1 LGIRDRKKEIICDK
15 WGERGMIESP
25 SNRSM
30 SNTRCLKPGV
40 ILKERYKIEEV
51 IGAGGFGITYRAWD
65 PLLQSYVAIKEY
77 YPSGIATRSA
87 DSSKVC
93 VPVGQEQREYHRGR
107 IRFLKEAQ
115 DVARFQ
121 SEPNIVSI
129 YDYLEENDTAYM
141 VMEYLHGCTLKQY
154 IREHGGRLDT
164 DHILHI
170 CLSVLDALAVVHKA
184 GMIHRDI
191 SPENI
196 FICEDLTVKLIDFGA
211 AKQVYLDGEQTMS
224 VVLKPGYAPP
234 EQYAKK
240 DKQGPWT
247 DIYALGA
254 TLYFAA
260 TGEKP
265 EESFGRVLEDTI
277 KPVCEVNPEIPR
289 AMSQVIMRAMSVKIE
304 DRYQTV
310 EAMREALLAGE
321 GQNAQMEPYVIPASR
336 ISKRD
341 LPKKRGF
348 LIGVAF
354 CIVIMLVV
362 TGIWMAGR
370 VAKKAGTATATEMN
384 AASTEAQTATMADA
398 QTSTD
403 AEQAATEAEKTTQAD
418 NPMVMHVP
426 TKEELAEQEK
436 SDAILNITSSETER
450 VSIDAFE
457 YMKDGNQG
465 YRMESADGLAAVAYE
480 GDCVKL
486 CLKYYDSILGDTPQ
500 VTDDLIY
507 SYTFERYDSDYGIYR
522 AIYDADDTSGY
533 WDYATLYP
541 PEFHFADDSFTL
553 YIPLTSGLEDG
564 RYKLYFSYEDPAT
577 QKSVFQATIEFYLN
591 RSAM

>member
-1 LGIRDRKKEIICDK
+1 
-15 WGERGMIESP
+15 MIESP

-277 KPVCEVNPEIPR
+277 KPVCEVNLEIPR

-398 QTSTD
+398 QTATD

-500 VTDDLIY
+500 VADDLIY

>member
-1 LGIRDRKKEIICDK
+1 
-15 WGERGMIESP
+15 MIESP

-93 VPVGQEQREYHRGR
+93 VPVGQEQREYHLGR

-398 QTSTD
+398 QTATD

>member
-1 LGIRDRKKEIICDK
+1 
-15 WGERGMIESP
+15 MIESL

-398 QTSTD
+398 QTATD

>member
-1 LGIRDRKKEIICDK
+1 
-15 WGERGMIESP
+15 MIESP

-321 GQNAQMEPYVIPASR
+321 GQNAQMEPYVIQASR

-398 QTSTD
+398 QTATD

>member
-1 LGIRDRKKEIICDK
+1 
-15 WGERGMIESP
+15 MIESP

-362 TGIWMAGR
+362 TGIWMARR

-398 QTSTD
+398 QTATD

>member
-1 LGIRDRKKEIICDK
+1 
-15 WGERGMIESP
+15 MIESP

-500 VTDDLIY
+500 VTDDLTY

-564 RYKLYFSYEDPAT
+564 RYKLHFSYEDPAT

>member
-1 LGIRDRKKEIICDK
+1 
-15 WGERGMIESP
+15 MIESP

-170 CLSVLDALAVVHKA
+170 CLSVSDSLAVVHKA
-184 GMIHRDI
+184 GMFHRDI

-398 QTSTD
+398 QTATD

>member
-1 LGIRDRKKEIICDK
+1 
-15 WGERGMIESP
+15 MIESP

-265 EESFGRVLEDTI
+265 EKSFGRVLEDTI

-348 LIGVAF
+348 LIAVAF

-370 VAKKAGTATATEMN
+370 VAKETGTATATEMN

-500 VTDDLIY
+500 VTDDLTY

>member
-1 LGIRDRKKEIICDK
+1 
-15 WGERGMIESP
+15 MIESP

-436 SDAILNITSSETER
+436 SDVILNITSSETER

-500 VTDDLIY
+500 VTDDLTY

>member
-1 LGIRDRKKEIICDK
+1 
-15 WGERGMIESP
+15 MIESP

-93 VPVGQEQREYHRGR
+93 VPVGQEQREYHRGK

-254 TLYFAA
+254 ALYFAA

-398 QTSTD
+398 QTATD

>member
-1 LGIRDRKKEIICDK
+1 
-15 WGERGMIESP
+15 MIESP

-500 VTDDLIY
+500 VTDDLTY

-541 PEFHFADDSFTL
+541 PEFHFADDSVTL

>member
-1 LGIRDRKKEIICDK
+1 
-15 WGERGMIESP
+15 MIESP

-403 AEQAATEAEKTTQAD
+403 AEQAATEAEKTTQAY

-500 VTDDLIY
+500 VTDDLTY

>member
-1 LGIRDRKKEIICDK
+1 
-15 WGERGMIESP
+15 MIESP

-254 TLYFAA
+254 TLYFVA

-486 CLKYYDSILGDTPQ
+486 CLKYYDSILGDSPQ
-500 VTDDLIY
+500 VTDDLTY

>member
-1 LGIRDRKKEIICDK
+1 
-15 WGERGMIESP
+15 MIESP

-321 GQNAQMEPYVIPASR
+321 GQNAQMELYVIPASR

-564 RYKLYFSYEDPAT
+564 MYKLYFSYEDPAT

>member
-1 LGIRDRKKEIICDK
+1 
-15 WGERGMIESP
+15 MIESP

-77 YPSGIATRSA
+77 YPSGLATRSA

-93 VPVGQEQREYHRGR
+93 VPVGREQREYHRGR

-115 DVARFQ
+115 DLARFQ

-141 VMEYLHGCTLKQY
+141 VMEYLYGCTLKQY
-154 IREHGGRLDT
+154 IREHGGRLST
-164 DHILHI
+164 DYILHI
-170 CLSVLDALAVVHKA
+170 CLSVLDALAVVHA
-184 GMIHRDI
+184 SDMIHRDI

-196 FICEDLTVKLIDFGA
+196 FICEDMTVKLIDFGA

-265 EESFGRVLEDTI
+265 EESFGRALEDTI
-277 KPVCEVNPEIPR
+277 KPVCVVNLEIP
-289 AMSQVIMRAMSVKIE
+289 MYLSKVIMQAMSVKIE
-304 DRYQTV
+304 NRYPTV
-310 EAMREALLAGE
+310 EAMREALLDGANQGE
-321 GQNAQMEPYVIPASR
+321 VRSIYTIPKSS
-336 ISKRD
+336 IPKRY
-341 LPKKRGF
+341 LQTGKKLRGIV
-348 LIGVAF
+348 LILILLILGG
-354 CIVIMLVV
+354 
-362 TGIWMAGR
+362 TIWMLR
-370 VAKKAGTATATEMN
+370 LKMHQPENVAVTPTD
-384 AASTEAQTATMADA
+384 ASTEEKTATQTDA
-398 QTSTD
+398 QISTLP
-403 AEQAATEAEKTTQAD
+403 EPVSEAKQTTGNSD
-418 NPMVMHVP
+418 NSMVMHVP
-426 TKEELAEQEK
+426 TKEELEEQQK
-436 SDAILNITSSETER
+436 LDAILNVTSSETER

-457 YMKDGNQG
+457 YMEDGNLGGVMDSSQMATDP
-465 YRMESADGLAAVAYE
+465 YY
-480 GDCVKL
+480 GDCAKL
-486 CLKYYDSILGDTPQ
+486 RLKYYDSLLANPPQ
-500 VTDDLIY
+500 MSETFTN
-507 SYTFERYDSDYGIYR
+507 SFTFEKYDSETGIYKP
-522 AIYDADDTSGY
+522 IYGLAGMEST
-533 WDYATLYP
+533 WDYATWFTP
-541 PEFHFADDSFTL
+541 QFHFDKDAFTL
-553 YIPLTSGLEDG
+553 YIPLASDLEDG
-564 RYKLYFSYEDPAT
+564 KYKLYFSYEDPDIYEAL
-577 QKSVFQATIEFYLN
+577 FQVTIEFWLN
-591 RSAM
+591 RGIS

>member
-1 LGIRDRKKEIICDK
+1 
-15 WGERGMIESP
+15 MIESP

-240 DKQGPWT
+240 DKQGAWT

-398 QTSTD
+398 QTATD

>member
-1 LGIRDRKKEIICDK
+1 
-15 WGERGMIESP
+15 MIESP

-304 DRYQTV
+304 DRYLTV

-465 YRMESADGLAAVAYE
+465 YSMESADGLAAVAYE

-500 VTDDLIY
+500 VTDDLTY

>member
-1 LGIRDRKKEIICDK
+1 
-15 WGERGMIESP
+15 MIESP

-370 VAKKAGTATATEMN
+370 VAKKPGTATATEMN

-398 QTSTD
+398 QTATD

>member
-1 LGIRDRKKEIICDK
+1 
-15 WGERGMIESP
+15 MIESP

-254 TLYFAA
+254 TLNFAA

-398 QTSTD
+398 QTATD

>member
-1 LGIRDRKKEIICDK
+1 
-15 WGERGMIESP
+15 MIESP

-321 GQNAQMEPYVIPASR
+321 GQNVQMEPYVIPASR

-384 AASTEAQTATMADA
+384 AASTEAQTATMAGA

>member
-1 LGIRDRKKEIICDK
+1 
-15 WGERGMIESP
+15 MIESP

-398 QTSTD
+398 QTATD

-577 QKSVFQATIEFYLN
+577 QKSMFQATIEFYLN

>member
-1 LGIRDRKKEIICDK
+1 
-15 WGERGMIESP
+15 MIESP

-196 FICEDLTVKLIDFGA
+196 FVCEDLTVKLIDFGA

-398 QTSTD
+398 QTATD

>member
-1 LGIRDRKKEIICDK
+1 
-15 WGERGMIESP
+15 MIESP

-170 CLSVLDALAVVHKA
+170 CLAVLDALAVVHKA

-265 EESFGRVLEDTI
+265 EKSFGRVLEDTI

-500 VTDDLIY
+500 VTDDLTY

>member
-1 LGIRDRKKEIICDK
+1 
-15 WGERGMIESP
+15 MIESP

-398 QTSTD
+398 QTATD

-541 PEFHFADDSFTL
+541 PEFHFADDSFTSVSYTHL
-553 YIPLTSGLEDG
+553 RAHETDSYIVCRLLLEKKELELPDVET
-564 RYKLYFSYEDPAT
+564 K
-577 QKSVFQATIEFYLN
+577 I
-591 RSAM
+591 

>member
-1 LGIRDRKKEIICDK
+1 
-15 WGERGMIESP
+15 MIESP

-398 QTSTD
+398 QTATD

-480 GDCVKL
+480 GDSVKL

>member
-370 VAKKAGTATATEMN
+370 VAKKTGTATATEMN

-500 VTDDLIY
+500 VTDDLTY

>member
-1 LGIRDRKKEIICDK
+1 
-15 WGERGMIESP
+15 MIESP

-164 DHILHI
+164 DPILHI

-398 QTSTD
+398 QTATD

>member
-1 LGIRDRKKEIICDK
+1 
-15 WGERGMIESP
+15 MIESP

-265 EESFGRVLEDTI
+265 EESFGRALEDTI

-304 DRYQTV
+304 DRYQMV
-310 EAMREALLAGE
+310 ETMREALLAGE

-348 LIGVAF
+348 LIGVAL

-398 QTSTD
+398 QTATD
-403 AEQAATEAEKTTQAD
+403 AEQVATEAEKTTQAD

-486 CLKYYDSILGDTPQ
+486 CLKYYDSILEDTPQ

-564 RYKLYFSYEDPAT
+564 RYKLYFSYEDPDT

>member
-1 LGIRDRKKEIICDK
+1 
-15 WGERGMIESP
+15 MIESP

-40 ILKERYKIEEV
+40 ILKGRYKIEEV

-500 VTDDLIY
+500 VTDDLTY

>member
-1 LGIRDRKKEIICDK
+1 
-15 WGERGMIESP
+15 MIESP

-115 DVARFQ
+115 DVARFE
-121 SEPNIVSI
+121 SEHNIVSI
-129 YDYLEENDTAYM
+129 YDYLEENDTGYM
-141 VMEYLHGCTLKQY
+141 VMEYLHVCTLKQY

-398 QTSTD
+398 QTATD

>member
-1 LGIRDRKKEIICDK
+1 
-15 WGERGMIESP
+15 MIESP

-310 EAMREALLAGE
+310 EAMLAGE

-398 QTSTD
+398 QTATD

>member
-1 LGIRDRKKEIICDK
+1 
-15 WGERGMIESP
+15 MIESP

-362 TGIWMAGR
+362 TGIWMAGH

-398 QTSTD
+398 QTATD

>member
-1 LGIRDRKKEIICDK
+1 
-15 WGERGMIESP
+15 MIESP

-304 DRYQTV
+304 DRYQMV

>member
-1 LGIRDRKKEIICDK
+1 
-15 WGERGMIESP
+15 MIESP

-348 LIGVAF
+348 LIGLAF

-398 QTSTD
+398 QTATD

>member
-1 LGIRDRKKEIICDK
+1 
-15 WGERGMIESP
+15 MIESP

-154 IREHGGRLDT
+154 IREHGGWLDT

-500 VTDDLIY
+500 VTDDLTY

-577 QKSVFQATIEFYLN
+577 LKSVFQATIEFYLN

>member
-1 LGIRDRKKEIICDK
+1 
-15 WGERGMIESP
+15 MIESP

-30 SNTRCLKPGV
+30 SNTRCLKPSV

-398 QTSTD
+398 QTATD

>member
-1 LGIRDRKKEIICDK
+1 
-15 WGERGMIESP
+15 MIESP

-362 TGIWMAGR
+362 TGIWMVGR

>member
-1 LGIRDRKKEIICDK
+1 
-15 WGERGMIESP
+15 MIESP

-265 EESFGRVLEDTI
+265 EESSGRVLEDTI

-289 AMSQVIMRAMSVKIE
+289 AMSQVIMRAMSGKIE

-370 VAKKAGTATATEMN
+370 VAKKAGTTTATEMN

-564 RYKLYFSYEDPAT
+564 RYKLYFSYEDPDT
-577 QKSVFQATIEFYLN
+577 QKSVFQVTIEFNLN